1 MISAPCVD
9 TECGDVPA
17 GIDTEVFSPK
27 FNASNEE
34 TRSMLTGGEPH
45 KPLLLHVGRLGAEKN
60 IKLLR
65 DVLERMPHAR
75 LAVVGSG
82 PAEEDLREYFKGT
95 PTVFTGMMR
104 GEALSRCYAAA
115 DVFVMPSES
124 ETLGFVVLESM
135 ASGVP
140 AVAARAGG
148 IPNLIRDGETSILF
162 DPGDAD
168 DMVSKINSLL
178 NDNEKRTAMGEAAR
192 SETLRWNWRS
202 ATSVLRNVQYK
213 IAETNFEVR
222 RDVRR
227 ATPAPRRSASQPP
240 PVFVAAGA
248 AGRVDEPRAPLS
260 EPVPL
265 LPRRR
270 RFGQPARSERH
281 CARGRFG
288 VIPVGWPRAHR
299 DRARSRQRIPLIP
312 CICISPL
319 ASGRARGAAAE
330 RTLRARACNVRCS

>member
-1 MISAPCVD
+1 
-9 TECGDVPA
+9 
-17 GIDTEVFSPK
+17 
-27 FNASNEE
+27 
-34 TRSMLTGGEPH
+34 MLTGGEPH

-288 VIPVGWPRAHR
+288 VIGRLAEVASRSREIPPTHTPYSVHLHIAIGIWPCARRGSGAHAT
-299 DRARSRQRIPLIP
+299 RARVQ
-312 CICISPL
+312 C
-319 ASGRARGAAAE
+319 
-330 RTLRARACNVRCS
+330 TLFVT